1 MEILAGLAKSKEITA
16 SRLAKSTEITS
27 SGLVKS
33 LEIFPGRQYFPARRC
48 YFPELDGISLLFSN
62 QRCYFPKLI
71 WYFPALCGDW
81 FGVPKSNCPEGALSV
96 GGLRNPM
103 FVCPSVRPCVRPS
116 VRQNRHFC
124 EGDMKAWQAYTY
136 AWIYVKWLK
145 NQCLSCFGDMFFSSC
160 EGDRHPGC
168 PKKHGFGS
176 WFFHLAKVIV
186 IQVSQKRSHK
196 EPLRGH
202 PALRV

>member
-81 FGVPKSNCPEGALSV
+81 FGVPKSNWGSKSGRFVIQKVSGLSFFSQNSMYFPATADATGLGNVKLYTLIRNRVIDLELSV
-96 GGLRNPM
+96 SSSVAERSSQY
-103 FVCPSVRPCVRPS
+103 FVC
-116 VRQNRHFC
+116 HM
-124 EGDMKAWQAYTY
+124 E
-136 AWIYVKWLK
+136 
-145 NQCLSCFGDMFFSSC
+145 
-160 EGDRHPGC
+160 
-168 PKKHGFGS
+168 
-176 WFFHLAKVIV
+176 
-186 IQVSQKRSHK
+186 
-196 EPLRGH
+196 
-202 PALRV
+202 